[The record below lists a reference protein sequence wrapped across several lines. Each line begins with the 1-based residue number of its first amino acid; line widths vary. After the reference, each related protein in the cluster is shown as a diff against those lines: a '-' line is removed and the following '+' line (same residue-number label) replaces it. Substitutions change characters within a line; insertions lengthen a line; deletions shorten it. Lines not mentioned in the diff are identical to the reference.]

1 MQPCLMELG
10 CGLAA
15 ALHDWKALYHLRQHL
30 QHYVRL
36 WGSTLPASCTHAA
49 SVYMRVAIS
58 AWQL

>member
-1 MQPCLMELG
+1 MELG

-15 ALHDWKALYHLRQHL
+15 ALHDWIALYHLRQHL